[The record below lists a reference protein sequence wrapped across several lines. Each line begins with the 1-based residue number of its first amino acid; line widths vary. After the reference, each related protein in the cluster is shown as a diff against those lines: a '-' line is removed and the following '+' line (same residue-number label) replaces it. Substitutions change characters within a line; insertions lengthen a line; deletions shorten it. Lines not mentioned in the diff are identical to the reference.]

1 MAKIHAP
8 NEGGWGRGLVNYTAS
23 KTQYS
28 QVNMEKKKK
37 DSRKISLSV
46 N

>member
-28 QVNMEKKKK
+28 QVNIGFEERMQGK
-37 DSRKISLSV
+37 
-46 N
+46 